1 MTCIIGLEQDGIVYV
16 GADSAAISEYEIR
29 QSLISKVFKNNN
41 IVIGYTT
48 SFRMGQLLQFMS
60 IPKHDTVNEKYM
72 ITKFIPAV
80 RKLFKEG
87 GYTRINN
94 NQEEGGSFIVG
105 IGNKLFEIDSDFQVQ
120 SYIDGITSVG
130 CGKEYALGAMRAL
143 KNLEPEDRIKKSLE
157 ITAYYSVGVSAPFI
171 ILKTE

>member
-1 MTCIIGLEQDGIVYV
+1 
-16 GADSAAISEYEIR
+16 
-29 QSLISKVFKNNN
+29 
-41 IVIGYTT
+41 
-48 SFRMGQLLQFMS
+48 LQFMS